1 MRDVI
6 IEQPLGYNI
15 VIRMIFYYTF
25 YRTLVYNLD
34 IKAIACKS
42 IFVLC

>member
-15 VIRMIFYYTF
+15 VIQMIFYYTF
-25 YRTLVYNLD
+25 LPYFG
-34 IKAIACKS
+34 I
-42 IFVLC
+42 